1 MALPPPPVLTHRKAR
16 AGPVERATRTDG
28 RPCHTAEKTEDLT
41 DTTTSAKPSNP
52 NFIENDLDR
61 VPDKSFRDYP
71 LDDRL
76 VDALEAKGISHPF
89 PIQELTLPVALKGQ
103 DIIGQART
111 GTGKTLGFGLPMIQ
125 RLDPDA
131 AHTQALIITPTRELA
146 IQVYEELRVC
156 EAMGYTSCTVYGGVG
171 YDEQIEALEGGVDIV
186 VGTPGRLLDMIGR
199 GHLDL
204 SKAGCVILD
213 EADEMLDMGFLPDVE
228 RILDSANTEGRHTML
243 FSATMPASV
252 VKLARRYTDSPL
264 FMGADSTDN
273 ETAPTVDQYFFQVY
287 RMDKPRVLARIL
299 QQPGRGN
306 AMVFCRTK
314 AMADRLV
321 RELDELGVS
330 AIAIHG
336 DIRQASREKNLD
348 KFRSAEVDVLCA
360 TEVAARGIDV
370 ENVTHVVNYDLPDDE
385 TMYLHRIGRTA
396 RAGAKGAA
404 ITFAEHNELA
414 RLHMIKKAVDQGDNE
429 TLEIF
434 STSDE
439 LDELFDLPEE
449 TPWGHLAKSSGRSGG
464 SRSGGGSGS
473 GGRGSRSRSRGSL
486 DSPRGE
492 KHDADLESD
501 HDRDRDRTRRR
512 GRSLDARI
520 EERARERDDSADEPQ
535 ETPSDRGRSDDRG
548 SSDDRRRSRS
558 RARSSD
564 SSGSSSRDRDRSRSR
579 SRNDDGGSSSSSR
592 SSSGGRVRARGGKP
606 VDGSD
611 RDGGDK
617 RTSDRKRSSD
627 KGGRSES
634 SGSGSKGGGGN
645 RNRNSGRGGKND
657 RSGNRGGSK
666 RDSGNRSGG
675 NRGRGN
681 DDRSKGSDAG
691 SVDLPRK
698 VRTTRSGAA
707 ARGEGSPRLE
717 RRVEIEQL
725 P

>member
-1 MALPPPPVLTHRKAR
+1 M
-16 AGPVERATRTDG
+16 
-28 RPCHTAEKTEDLT
+28 T
-41 DTTTSAKPSNP
+41 DTTSAAPSNP

-131 AHTQALIITPTRELA
+131 PHTQALIVTPTRELA

-171 YDEQIEALEGGVDIV
+171 YDEQIEALDGGVDIV

-228 RILDSANTEGRHTML
+228 RILDSANSEGRHTML

-264 FMGADSTDN
+264 FMGADSSDN

-287 RMDKPRVLARIL
+287 RMDKPRLLARIL
-299 QQPGRGN
+299 QQPNRGN
-306 AMVFCRTK
+306 AMVFTRTK

-321 RELDELGVS
+321 RELEELGVP

-336 DIRQASREKNLD
+336 DIRQAAREKNLD

-414 RLHMIKKAVDQGDNE
+414 RLHMIKKAVDQSDND
-429 TLEIF
+429 TLEVF

-439 LDELFDLPEE
+439 LVELFELPDE
-449 TPWGHLAKSSGRSGG
+449 TPWAHLSKKAKSSGGG
-464 SRSGGGSGS
+464 GRSGGGRSS
-473 GGRGSRSRSRGSL
+473 GGGGGSRSRGSL
-486 DSPRGE
+486 DKPRGE
-492 KHDADLESD
+492 KHDADLDSE
-501 HDRDRDRTRRR
+501 HDRDRDRSRRR

-520 EERARERDDSADEPQ
+520 EERAAERDDDTGA
-535 ETPSDRGRSDDRG
+535 
-548 SSDDRRRSRS
+548 
-558 RARSSD
+558 D
-564 SSGSSSRDRDRSRSR
+564 SSKDTKDAKQDGGDRSRSR
-579 SRNDDGGSSSSSR
+579 SRSRSGDSSSDGDRSR
-592 SSSGGRVRARGGKP
+592 SRSRGGDERRRPVGELHVRTRAASQERRCDGARAAVVCSSVRRREARGG
-606 VDGSD
+606 
-611 RDGGDK
+611 
-617 RTSDRKRSSD
+617 
-627 KGGRSES
+627 
-634 SGSGSKGGGGN
+634 
-645 RNRNSGRGGKND
+645 
-657 RSGNRGGSK
+657 
-666 RDSGNRSGG
+666 
-675 NRGRGN
+675 
-681 DDRSKGSDAG
+681 
-691 SVDLPRK
+691 
-698 VRTTRSGAA
+698 
-707 ARGEGSPRLE
+707 
-717 RRVEIEQL
+717 
-725 P
+725 